1 MPRISICLP
10 VYNGADYVE
19 DALASIAAQTCTD
32 YVVLA
37 SDNASS
43 DETGAILDKWSR
55 RIAMDIVTQDETIPM
70 QTHFDRLL
78 DRVETEAYNMFGI
91 PLLVRTSALGSHR
104 YDPQF
109 RYIVDVDLSWTI
121 SRNAPAWHIP
131 EVMIANRYSASN
143 STWAMLKDASTEFM
157 ALAKKY
163 GVALTPGERRH
174 IGFINWYTGVQKQ
187 LFGAYERVRTRL
199 GA

>member
-55 RIAMDIVTQDETIPM
+55 RIAM
-70 QTHFDRLL
+70 
-78 DRVETEAYNMFGI
+78 
-91 PLLVRTSALGSHR
+91 
-104 YDPQF
+104 
-109 RYIVDVDLSWTI
+109 
-121 SRNAPAWHIP
+121 
-131 EVMIANRYSASN
+131 
-143 STWAMLKDASTEFM
+143 
-157 ALAKKY
+157 
-163 GVALTPGERRH
+163 
-174 IGFINWYTGVQKQ
+174 
-187 LFGAYERVRTRL
+187 
-199 GA
+199 